1 MTANAE
7 NFKIDMGAVIKEYF
21 SFLDSKEFPCIAA
34 KAALSRQNV
43 KCMVAGNMACPK
55 DDAEI
60 YSLFMILLMNSG
72 DQKIFTIVLQ
82 SFSQRHK
89 FLMKRVL
96 MHCYGSGYSHWRSW
110 MQKRMLT
117 IPV

>member
-60 YSLFMILLMNSG
+60 
-72 DQKIFTIVLQ
+72 LQ
-82 SFSQRHK
+82 FIYDFVDEYR
-89 FLMKRVL
+89 
-96 MHCYGSGYSHWRSW
+96 RSKDFY
-110 MQKRMLT
+110 Q
-117 IPV
+117 